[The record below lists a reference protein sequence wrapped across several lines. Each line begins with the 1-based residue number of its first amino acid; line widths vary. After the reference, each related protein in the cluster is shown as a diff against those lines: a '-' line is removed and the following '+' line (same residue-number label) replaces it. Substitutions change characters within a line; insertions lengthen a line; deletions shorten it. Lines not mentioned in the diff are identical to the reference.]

1 MGTFNVSVAMVLVEC
16 GKAAMQDRGVVRTVA
31 VVVVVEYSNTKIA
44 QVIDEYI
51 HSERDRAILKR
62 RLIDG
67 ICFEPLAEE
76 FDLSV
81 PQIKR
86 IIYKGQDKIFKFL

>member
-1 MGTFNVSVAMVLVEC
+1 MPMLSWNRENQKKMIDNVTTGEVSKAIDDWIFN
-16 GKAAMQDRGVVRTVA
+16 
-31 VVVVVEYSNTKIA
+31 
-44 QVIDEYI
+44 
-51 HSERDRAILKR
+51 ERNRKILKR

-81 PQIKR
+81 RQIQS
-86 IIYKGQDKIFKFL
+86 IVYKGEDIIFSHLE